1 VSTDEVGKNSN
12 DPALFV
18 GCEKA
23 KQLLDAFGE
32 AVQSVLLLHEQ
43 QFVAIVEGD
52 SNAARFDLLIHAA
65 METKQNAKYAYL
77 HHLGQHRCS
86 S

>member
-1 VSTDEVGKNSN
+1 MSTDEIGTKSN
-12 DPALFV
+12 HPAPVVL
-18 GCEKA
+18 CETA
-23 KQLLDAFGE
+23 KHLLEEFGE

-52 SNAARFDLLIHAA
+52 SNAARFDLLVHAA
-65 METKQNAKYAYL
+65 MEAKQNAKYAYL
-77 HHLGQHRCS
+77 HHLDQHRCS

>member
-1 VSTDEVGKNSN
+1 VSTDEVGNKTKR
-12 DPALFV
+12 PASAV
-18 GCEKA
+18 HCQTA
-23 KQLLDAFGE
+23 KQLLEAFGE

-52 SNAARFDLLIHAA
+52 SNAGRFDLLIHEG

-77 HHLGQHRCS
+77 HHLGLHRCS